1 MGVSLGGLQE
11 AVDRCESEIG
21 EFEIEGVRLAAD
33 PDTKRLR
40 EPDRDPVLGAA
51 DGGKRHRLTTVERF
65 DQLAEGALIDE
76 PNTAPGILAGV
87 QALGGVEHVLV
98 KAFREEEAE
107 LFCRWGHR
115 NTHAYG
121 YGARIMSL
129 LTSTR
134 TGQPARTRRVGW
146 RLRSRPVI
154 CWP

>member
-1 MGVSLGGLQE
+1 MGCLQE

-21 EFEIEGVRLAAD
+21 ELEIEGVGLAAD

-51 DGGKRHRLTTVERF
+51 DGGKGHRLTAVKRF

-76 PNTAPGILAGV
+76 PNAAPGILAGV

-98 KAFREEEAE
+98 EAFREEEAE

-115 NTHAYG
+115 NTHA
-121 YGARIMSL
+121 
-129 LTSTR
+129 
-134 TGQPARTRRVGW
+134 
-146 RLRSRPVI
+146 
-154 CWP
+154 